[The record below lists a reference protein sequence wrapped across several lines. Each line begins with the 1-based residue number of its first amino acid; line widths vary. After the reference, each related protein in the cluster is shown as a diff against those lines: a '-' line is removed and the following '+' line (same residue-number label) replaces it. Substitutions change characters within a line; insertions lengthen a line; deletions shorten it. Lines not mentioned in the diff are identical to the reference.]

1 MYVIDEFM
9 NFILQ
14 VHVFDMTE
22 SKVLNMHCF
31 IGLELKLCYC
41 RFLIR
46 REELISAVENC
57 KKHMSLILNSR
68 FYFSKRC

>member
-1 MYVIDEFM
+1 MYVLSISISNVLFYSVYFVNYLYVIDKFM

-31 IGLELKLCYC
+31 IGLELRLCYC
-41 RFLIR
+41 RFLI
-46 REELISAVENC
+46 
-57 KKHMSLILNSR
+57 
-68 FYFSKRC
+68 

>member
-1 MYVIDEFM
+1 MYVLSISISMVLFYSVYFVNYLYVIDEFM

-31 IGLELKLCYC
+31 IGLELRLCYC
-41 RFLIR
+41 RFLI
-46 REELISAVENC
+46 
-57 KKHMSLILNSR
+57 K
-68 FYFSKRC
+68 Y

>member
-1 MYVIDEFM
+1 MYVLSISISMVLFYSVYFVNYLYVIDEFM

-31 IGLELKLCYC
+31 IGLELRLCYC
-41 RFLIR
+41 RFLIWC
-46 REELISAVENC
+46 EELISV
-57 KKHMSLILNSR
+57 
-68 FYFSKRC
+68 

>member
-1 MYVIDEFM
+1 MYVLSISISMVLFYSVYFVNYLYDIDEFM

-31 IGLELKLCYC
+31 IGLELRLCYC
-41 RFLIR
+41 RFLI
-46 REELISAVENC
+46 
-57 KKHMSLILNSR
+57 
-68 FYFSKRC
+68 

>member
-1 MYVIDEFM
+1 MYVLSISISMVLFYSVYFINYLYVIDKFM

-31 IGLELKLCYC
+31 IGLELRLCYC
-41 RFLIR
+41 RFLI
-46 REELISAVENC
+46 
-57 KKHMSLILNSR
+57 
-68 FYFSKRC
+68 

>member
-1 MYVIDEFM
+1 MYVLSISISMVLFYSVYFVNYLYVIDEFM

-31 IGLELKLCYC
+31 IGLELSLCYC
-41 RFLIR
+41 RFLI
-46 REELISAVENC
+46 
-57 KKHMSLILNSR
+57 
-68 FYFSKRC
+68 

>member
-1 MYVIDEFM
+1 MYVLSISISMVLFYSVYFVNYLYVFDEFM

-31 IGLELKLCYC
+31 IGLELRLCYC
-41 RFLIR
+41 RFLI
-46 REELISAVENC
+46 
-57 KKHMSLILNSR
+57 
-68 FYFSKRC
+68 

>member
-1 MYVIDEFM
+1 MYVLSISISMVLFYSVYFVNYLYVIDEFM

-31 IGLELKLCYC
+31 IGLELRLCYC
-41 RFLIR
+41 RFLI
-46 REELISAVENC
+46 
-57 KKHMSLILNSR
+57 
-68 FYFSKRC
+68 

>member
-1 MYVIDEFM
+1 MYVLSISISMVLFYSVYFVNYLYVIDKLM

-31 IGLELKLCYC
+31 IGLELRLCYC
-41 RFLIR
+41 RFLI
-46 REELISAVENC
+46 
-57 KKHMSLILNSR
+57 
-68 FYFSKRC
+68 